1 MVANDW
7 TSQEPPSDGLYGS
20 SALHYRGMNCLAG
33 TSAWALNDPII
44 GVALFIGCALIHQ
57 MVAQKISTEAF
68 HKKIQSLH
76 TKQDQIAKEFTSLRS
91 DTTTGQ
97 AEVKLLQ
104 GLLQRVLK
112 VETDLSEEIVANDEE
127 PTHKLKEEVIG
138 VDFAYADR
146 DGKAPLDRLTIT
158 KILLEALKKDSVE
171 MLLQPIVSLP
181 QRKPRHYESYSRVRD
196 LKSDTVITPSDYLSI
211 AEDEDLI
218 PLIDNTLLLRS
229 IQLIR
234 KAMRRNVHVDFFCN
248 ISIKTLSDEQFL
260 GGFVDFIK
268 DNQDL
273 AKHLIFELHSIDLQ
287 QNKERS
293 LELIQKLS
301 PLGCSFSIDRLD
313 PMSSWNL
320 KELAQHNVRYIKIEA
335 PLLLKVL
342 DSDNAEKK
350 FREFKAKADRL
361 KIDVVISKVEEE
373 KDLLQ
378 FLDYN
383 FDYGQGYLFGTPQLS
398 SA

>member
-1 MVANDW
+1 
-7 TSQEPPSDGLYGS
+7 
-20 SALHYRGMNCLAG
+20 
-33 TSAWALNDPII
+33 
-44 GVALFIGCALIHQ
+44 
-57 MVAQKISTEAF
+57 
-68 HKKIQSLH
+68 
-76 TKQDQIAKEFTSLRS
+76 
-91 DTTTGQ
+91 
-97 AEVKLLQ
+97 
-104 GLLQRVLK
+104 
-112 VETDLSEEIVANDEE
+112 
-127 PTHKLKEEVIG
+127 
-138 VDFAYADR
+138 
-146 DGKAPLDRLTIT
+146 
-158 KILLEALKKDSVE
+158 
-171 MLLQPIVSLP
+171 
-181 QRKPRHYESYSRVRD
+181 
-196 LKSDTVITPSDYLSI
+196 
-211 AEDEDLI
+211 
-218 PLIDNTLLLRS
+218 
-229 IQLIR
+229 
-234 KAMRRNVHVDFFCN
+234 
-248 ISIKTLSDEQFL
+248 
-260 GGFVDFIK
+260 
-268 DNQDL
+268 
-273 AKHLIFELHSIDLQ
+273 FELHSIDLQ